1 MSAFLLLASWFLYAV
16 YLILTVGLVWFLNTT
31 GDPPLWIITSAAAI
45 GCLACYIVLGSAVAS
60 VITFVKQVKRTAVH
74 VFACYDAPKSSIL
87 HSAPPPLNLM
97 PGEPVALSLR
107 WHDVMSY
114 QIQFTIKLNDLS
126 DVCEGDMHYK
136 QLAVFKLWYW
146 FS

>member
-1 MSAFLLLASWFLYAV
+1 
-16 YLILTVGLVWFLNTT
+16 
-31 GDPPLWIITSAAAI
+31 
-45 GCLACYIVLGSAVAS
+45 
-60 VITFVKQVKRTAVH
+60 
-74 VFACYDAPKSSIL
+74 
-87 HSAPPPLNLM
+87 M

-126 DVCEGDMHYK
+126 DVCEGDTHYK